1 MFARSGQITTLDE
14 LTVIM
19 RSLGLSPTI
28 QELINYLKKKGG
40 KMSFADFLEVMHQ
53 HSKVENLPDEVVA
66 AFKAADPQNTGVIPA
81 RQLRNLL
88 QNWGEGLSNR
98 EVCIVDLQLLI
109 VFIFTSFPFRLITFS
124 VRLMFTITAWY
135 VILIL

>member
-98 EVCIVDLQLLI
+98 EVCVVALQLLI